1 MFALNMMRIALELA
15 LYNNVYE
22 EMAMK
27 FFEHFLSIAHSLDN
41 MGMKNSASGMM
52 KMSSFMMLLPP
63 VTVLICT

>member
-27 FFEHFLSIAHSLDN
+27 FLSIFCLLPIHWIIWGKKTSVF
-41 MGMKNSASGMM
+41 GMK
-52 KMSSFMMLLPP
+52 KMNSFMMP
-63 VTVLICT
+63 